1 MTSGFVPRS
10 SVALLDSDL
19 LAIFVQL
26 GLLVVADGRVVGI
39 DFESFDFES
48 GVIFLELFVLFPLLI
63 FLKNKM
69 KIKY

>member
-1 MTSGFVPRS
+1 MTSCFVPRS

-19 LAIFVQL
+19 LAVFVQL

-63 FLKNKM
+63 FLKNKKKM
-69 KIKY
+69 KY

>member
-19 LAIFVQL
+19 LAVFVQL
-26 GLLVVADGRVVGI
+26 GLLVVADGRVVGV
-39 DFESFDFES
+39 DFKSFDFES

-63 FLKNKM
+63 FLKNKVKM
-69 KIKY
+69 KY

>member
-19 LAIFVQL
+19 LAVFVQL
-26 GLLVVADGRVVGI
+26 GLLVVADGRVVGV
-39 DFESFDFES
+39 DFKSFDFES